1 MKIHL
6 NFDPEILL
14 VDIIPADVWMH
25 VYVSPCGIIIVNDWR
40 QRKIL
45 SVLWQVDNYDKSV

>member
-14 VDIIPADVWMH
+14 VDIIPADVWVH
-25 VYVSPCGIIIVNDWR
+25 VYMSPCGRITVNDWR
-40 QRKIL
+40 QCKIL
-45 SVLWQVDNYDKSV
+45 SVVWQVDNYDKSV